1 MAFGEKRKSGKTQFH
16 NDSFDSGKRTRSE
29 KGSKANTWPRST
41 RIQFPRPSFLPRL
54 EKRADPSRVSWLR
67 VRATLRPSNRV
78 RTNVDSRGLFS
89 LYSPVTQKAE
99 RERRLMNEFL
109 PYFKTREL
117 LSEEASFYVGH
128 KSPCGL
134 AIT

>member
-1 MAFGEKRKSGKTQFH
+1 MTVLTAARERVAKRDQKPIRGPDH
-16 NDSFDSGKRTRSE
+16 
-29 KGSKANTWPRST
+29 
-41 RIQFPRPSFLPRL
+41 RIQFPRSSLSPRL

-99 RERRLMNEFL
+99 REGRLMNEFFTL
-109 PYFKTREL
+109 F
-117 LSEEASFYVGH
+117 
-128 KSPCGL
+128 
-134 AIT
+134 